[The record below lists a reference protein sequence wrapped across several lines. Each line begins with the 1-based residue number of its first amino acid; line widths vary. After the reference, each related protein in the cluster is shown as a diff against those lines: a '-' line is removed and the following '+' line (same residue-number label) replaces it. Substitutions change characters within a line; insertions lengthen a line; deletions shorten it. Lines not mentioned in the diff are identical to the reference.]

1 MSGIIGYILP
11 DINITRKVIMIKNI
25 YDMKDNQ
32 TFIIS
37 YTKKNGE
44 QVTRNAKFIDGK
56 CGQWISKLGEKLF
69 TYFDVDQSNNMGG
82 DQYRMAKN
90 NWEIK

>member
-69 TYFDVDQSNNMGG
+69 TYFDVDQSNRMGG

>member
-1 MSGIIGYILP
+1 
-11 DINITRKVIMIKNI
+11 
-25 YDMKDNQ
+25 MKDNQ
-32 TFIIS
+32 TFIIT

-44 QVTRNAKFIDGK
+44 QVTRNAKFIIGK
-56 CGQWISKLGEKLF
+56 CGEWISKAGNKLF

-82 DQYRMAKN
+82 DQYRMAKD

>member
-25 YDMKDNQ
+25 YNMKDNQ

-44 QVTRNAKFIDGK
+44 EVTRNAKFIDGK

-69 TYFDVDQSNNMGG
+69 TYFDVDQSNRMGG

>member
-1 MSGIIGYILP
+1 
-11 DINITRKVIMIKNI
+11 MIKNT
-25 YDMKDNQ
+25 YNMKDNQ
-32 TFIIS
+32 TFIIT

-44 QVTRNAKFIDGK
+44 QVTRNAKFIIGK
-56 CGQWISKLGEKLF
+56 CGEWISKTGNKLF

-82 DQYRMAKN
+82 DQYRMAKD

>member
-1 MSGIIGYILP
+1 M
-11 DINITRKVIMIKNI
+11 INNKYN
-25 YDMKDNQ
+25 MKDGE
-32 TFIIS
+32 TFIIT

-44 QVTRNAKFIDGK
+44 QVSRNAKFIIGK
-56 CGQWISKLGEKLF
+56 CGEWISKAGNKLF

-82 DQYRMAKN
+82 DQYRMAKD

>member
-1 MSGIIGYILP
+1 MSGIIGYIIP

-25 YDMKDNQ
+25 YNMKDNQ

-44 QVTRNAKFIDGK
+44 EVTRNAKFIDGK

>member
-1 MSGIIGYILP
+1 M
-11 DINITRKVIMIKNI
+11 
-25 YDMKDNQ
+25 
-32 TFIIS
+32 
-37 YTKKNGE
+37 
-44 QVTRNAKFIDGK
+44 
-56 CGQWISKLGEKLF
+56 CQWISKLGEKLF

>member
-1 MSGIIGYILP
+1 M
-11 DINITRKVIMIKNI
+11 TIKNTHN
-25 YDMKDNQ
+25 MKDGE
-32 TFIIS
+32 TFIIT
-37 YTKKNGE
+37 YTKKDGE
-44 QVTRNAKFIDGK
+44 EVTRNGKFISGK
-56 CGQWISKLGEKLF
+56 CGEWISKAGNKLF

>member
-1 MSGIIGYILP
+1 
-11 DINITRKVIMIKNI
+11 MIHNKYN
-25 YDMKDNQ
+25 MKDNQ
-32 TFIIS
+32 TFIIT

-44 QVTRNAKFIDGK
+44 QVTRQAKFIIGK
-56 CGQWISKLGEKLF
+56 CGEWVSKAGNKLF

-82 DQYRMAKN
+82 DQYRMAKD

>member
-1 MSGIIGYILP
+1 M
-11 DINITRKVIMIKNI
+11 INNKYN
-25 YDMKDNQ
+25 MKDGE
-32 TFIIS
+32 TFIIT

-44 QVTRNAKFIDGK
+44 QVTRNAKFIIGK
-56 CGQWISKLGEKLF
+56 CGEWISKTGNKLF

-82 DQYRMAKN
+82 DQYRMAKD

>member
-1 MSGIIGYILP
+1 M
-11 DINITRKVIMIKNI
+11 TIKNTHN
-25 YDMKDNQ
+25 MKDNQ
-32 TFIIS
+32 TFIIT

-44 QVTRNAKFIDGK
+44 QVTRNAKFIIGK
-56 CGQWISKLGEKLF
+56 CGEWISKTGNKLF

-82 DQYRMAKN
+82 DQYRMAKD

>member
-1 MSGIIGYILP
+1 M
-11 DINITRKVIMIKNI
+11 INNKYNME
-25 YDMKDNQ
+25 DNQ

-44 QVTRNAKFIDGK
+44 EVTRNAKFIVGK
-56 CGQWISKLGEKLF
+56 CGEWISKAGNKLF
-69 TYFDVDQSNNMGG
+69 TYFDVDQSNAMGG
-82 DQYRMAKN
+82 DQYRMAKD

>member
-1 MSGIIGYILP
+1 M
-11 DINITRKVIMIKNI
+11 
-25 YDMKDNQ
+25 
-32 TFIIS
+32 
-37 YTKKNGE
+37 
-44 QVTRNAKFIDGK
+44 TRNAKFIDGK

-69 TYFDVDQSNNMGG
+69 TYFDVDQSNAMGG

>member
-1 MSGIIGYILP
+1 
-11 DINITRKVIMIKNI
+11 
-25 YDMKDNQ
+25 MKDNQ
-32 TFIIS
+32 TFIIT

-44 QVTRNAKFIDGK
+44 QVTRNAKFIIGK
-56 CGQWISKLGEKLF
+56 CGEWISKTGNKLF

-82 DQYRMAKN
+82 DQYRMAKD